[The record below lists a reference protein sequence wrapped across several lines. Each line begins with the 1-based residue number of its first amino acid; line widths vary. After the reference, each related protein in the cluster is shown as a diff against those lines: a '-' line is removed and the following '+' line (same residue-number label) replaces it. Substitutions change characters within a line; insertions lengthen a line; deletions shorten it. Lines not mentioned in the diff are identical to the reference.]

1 MAAAFNP
8 GDRVAMASPGYPCYR
23 NILGSLGVEVVLMPV
38 TAETNWQPTVAML
51 EEQLTSKEGKPLK
64 GLIIASPSNPTGT
77 ILSPP
82 ELKAICDFCSA
93 NSVRMISDEIY
104 HGITIEG
111 ENACALSYNPHAIVI
126 NSFSKYF
133 SMTGWRLGWVVCKD
147 ADFNKRMEALLQNLF
162 ISAPTLS
169 QQAGVAA
176 FDSEPELQAH
186 VQRYKENAKIL
197 SRMLPLAGFTDISRP
212 QGAFYLYC
220 NVEALIAQ
228 WGVKDSM
235 DLCKIILSQCA
246 VACTPGLDFDPERGG
261 KYIRFSYAG
270 SSAHMEEAC
279 LRLQEW
285 YKAKNAA

>member
-1 MAAAFNP
+1 
-8 GDRVAMASPGYPCYR
+8 
-23 NILGSLGVEVVLMPV
+23 
-38 TAETNWQPTVAML
+38 ML
-51 EEQLTSKEGKPLK
+51 KEQLQGKDGKPLK

-77 ILSPP
+77 IISPP
-82 ELKAICDFCSA
+82 DFKDICEFCSQ
-93 NSVRMISDEIY
+93 NGVRMISDEIY

-111 ENACALSYNPHAIVI
+111 ENACALSFNPHSIVI

-133 SMTGWRLGWVVCKD
+133 SMTGWRLGWVVCQD
-147 ADFNKRMEALLQNLF
+147 QDFNKRMEALLQNLF

-169 QQAGVAA
+169 QQAGIAA
-176 FDSEPELQAH
+176 FDSDDELQAH
-186 VQRYKENAKIL
+186 VLRYKENAKIL
-197 SRMLPLAGFTDISRP
+197 SRMLPQAGFNDISRP

-220 NVEALIAQ
+220 NVEELIAL

-246 VACTPGLDFDPERGG
+246 VACTPGLDFDPARGG

-279 LRLQEW
+279 LRLQDW
-285 YKAKNAA
+285 YKAKTAA